1 MDHLQISKGQEFN
14 EFYARLPE
22 WQGWLASLLIDADG
36 NTVGPDGTSKSISNS
51 IDLQLLLA
59 LRSKSELIVTT
70 GKTARAENYRASRFA
85 PLAFITRKLETL
97 EHLPAIR
104 EPGSH
109 KNIFL
114 KPNSTELDFDDLGQ
128 QLNELGFS
136 TMLFEGGAS
145 SLGRMVITA
154 SHSQLVLTISNFG
167 SIGPD
172 DLKPM
177 LAKVLPRTDT
187 AELQDA
193 FVAGPNLVSRWGF
206 NAA

>member
-1 MDHLQISKGQEFN
+1 MDRLQISQGQEFN
-14 EFYARLPE
+14 EFHGRIPE
-22 WQGWLASLLIDADG
+22 WQGWLASLLVDSDG

-51 IDLQLLLA
+51 TDLQLLLA
-59 LRSKSELIVTT
+59 LRSKSQLIVTT
-70 GKTARAENYRASRFA
+70 GQTARAEQYRASRFA
-85 PLAFITRKLETL
+85 PLAFLTQQPETL
-97 EHLPAIR
+97 AHLPAIK

-114 KPNSTELDFDDLGQ
+114 QPDSTELNFDELGLR
-128 QLNELGFS
+128 LNALGFS
-136 TMLFEGGAS
+136 KMLFEGGTS
-145 SLGRMVITA
+145 SLGRMVTTA
-154 SHSQLVLTISNFG
+154 SRSQLVLTISNFG

-177 LAKVLPRTDT
+177 LAKVVPGSDT

-206 NAA
+206 IAG